1 MFDDFSIF
9 DVMGLVGLDPTR
21 IKSSSGYYDCPI
33 CGGKKKLNVNVKVGH
48 GGVCR
53 CAKCAAGGDK
63 LDLYLLFH
71 NPRLVSTRSTSESGS
86 VYYRPSEEDRH
97 RGMKEIME
105 ALHIRR
111 SDPNFM
117 RNVVKAKTAATT
129 QQPQI
134 SSPEQRNVVYSSFLQ
149 LLKLTSAH
157 RTALHDR
164 GLTDQEIERMQF
176 RSTPMFGR
184 TQLAQK
190 LIGQGLSLDGVP
202 GFFKLS
208 TTDEKTGEVH
218 EEWSVYCPDPGY
230 FVPIR
235 NRDGLIVAMQIRL
248 NKPTTD
254 KAKYRFFTS
263 GRETLLNGQSAV
275 SEIHVEMCSQPPRY
289 VVVTEGPIKGYVS
302 RALFQRIFNRDDMA
316 LLCVVG
322 TSNFGKVK
330 TLMEWMM
337 RQYPVEYFIEMY
349 DLDKF
354 TNQYVKRDRANLERE
369 MRETILK
376 MRKELAN
383 QYALGKPKPKF
394 ISISQHHYLGKGID
408 DHMLALYQQ
417 EHEGHT
423 PFEEENP

>member
-1 MFDDFSIF
+1 MFDDFSIY
-9 DVMGLVGLDPTR
+9 DVMSLVGLDSTR
-21 IKSSSGYYDCPI
+21 IKSSSGYFDCPI
-33 CGGKKKLNVNVKVGH
+33 CGGKKKLNVNPNIGH

-71 NPRLVSTRSTSESGS
+71 NPRLVPTRSTSASGS
-86 VYYRPSEEDRH
+86 VYYRPSDEDRR
-97 RGMKEIME
+97 RGMKEIGE

-111 SDPNFM
+111 SDPTFM
-117 RNVVKAKTAATT
+117 REVAKAKKSAASPK
-129 QQPQI
+129 PQI
-134 SSPEQRNVVYSSFLQ
+134 SSPEQRNAVYSSFLR

-157 RTALHDR
+157 RSALHDR

-184 TQLAQK
+184 IQIAQK
-190 LIGQGLSLDGVP
+190 LINQGLSLEGVP

-208 TTDEKTGEVH
+208 TTDESTGEVH

-230 FVPIR
+230 YVPIR
-235 NRDGLIVAMQIRL
+235 NQEGQIVAMQIRL

-263 GRETLLNGQSAV
+263 GRETLAGGQSAV
-275 SEIHVEMCSQPPRY
+275 SEVHVEMCSQPPRF

-302 RALFQRIFNRDDMA
+302 RALYQRLYNRDDLA

-330 TLMEWMM
+330 SLMEWMM

-354 TNQYVKRDRANLERE
+354 TNQYVMRDRANLERE

-376 MRKELAN
+376 MRQELKD
-383 QYALGKPKPKF
+383 QYIFGKPKPKY
-394 ISISQHHYLGKGID
+394 ISISKQHYLGKGID
-408 DHMLALYQQ
+408 DHMLALYMS
-417 EHEGHT
+417 EHEGHS
-423 PFEEENP
+423 PFKEERI

>member
-21 IKSSSGYYDCPI
+21 IKSSSGYFDCPI

-117 RNVVKAKTAATT
+117 RSVVKAKTAATT

-190 LIGQGLSLDGVP
+190 LIAQGLSLDGVP

-289 VVVTEGPIKGYVS
+289 VVVTEGPIKGYAKGFEV
-302 RALFQRIFNRDDMA
+302 M
-316 LLCVVG
+316 
-322 TSNFGKVK
+322 GKFSLNAK
-330 TLMEWMM
+330 A
-337 RQYPVEYFIEMY
+337 
-349 DLDKF
+349 K
-354 TNQYVKRDRANLERE
+354 
-369 MRETILK
+369 
-376 MRKELAN
+376 
-383 QYALGKPKPKF
+383 
-394 ISISQHHYLGKGID
+394 
-408 DHMLALYQQ
+408 
-417 EHEGHT
+417 
-423 PFEEENP
+423 

>member
-21 IKSSSGYYDCPI
+21 IKSSSGYFDCPI

-71 NPRLVSTRSTSESGS
+71 NPRLVSTRTKSDSI
-86 VYYRPSEEDRH
+86 YYRPSEEDRS
-97 RGMKEIME
+97 RGMREIME
-105 ALHIRR
+105 ALHIYRR
-111 SDPNFM
+111 NPNFM
-117 RNVVKAKTAATT
+117 RNVAKAKTAAATT

-134 SSPEQRNVVYSSFLQ
+134 SSPEQRHAVYSSFLQ
-149 LLKLTSAH
+149 LLHLTSAH
-157 RTALHDR
+157 RAALHDR

-190 LIGQGLSLDGVP
+190 LIGQGLSLEGVP

-248 NKPTTD
+248 NKSTTD
-254 KAKYRFFTS
+254 KSKYRFFTS

-289 VVVTEGPIKGYVS
+289 VVVTEGPIKGYVA

-330 TLMEWMM
+330 ALMEWMM

-376 MRKELAN
+376 MRKELTN

-394 ISISQHHYLGKGID
+394 ISISQQHYLGKGID